1 MALERLLIAIKD
13 QPGGRHPL
21 TEVCS

>member
-13 QPGGRHPL
+13 QPGGRHSL
-21 TEVCS
+21 KEVCS